1 MLRVFFD
8 TSVLVAALVGPHPHH
23 ARALPWLDAH
33 GTKLEGM
40 TSQHALLELWS
51 VLTRL
56 PTAPLLAPALAERM
70 VDRLADKIAV
80 LPASPTLYRQ
90 VIHRT
95 AERSLRSGAV
105 FDALHLLTAE
115 DARANAV
122 LTFNTQ
128 DFTRLAVES
137 SPRILFPPDPPRVE
151 LE

>member
-1 MLRVFFD
+1 MTRVFFD
-8 TSVLVAALVGPHPHH
+8 TSVLVAALVGPHIHH
-23 ARALPWLDAH
+23 ARALPWLQAH
-33 GTKLEGM
+33 GTRLEAV

-56 PTAPLLAPALAERM
+56 PSVPPVAPALAEKM
-70 VDRLADKIAV
+70 VDRLAAKIDV
-80 LPASPTLYRQ
+80 LPVSTPLYRRA
-90 VIHRT
+90 IHRT

-115 DARANAV
+115 HADARAV

-128 DFTRLAVES
+128 DFMRLAVS
-137 SPRILFPPDPPRVE
+137 GGPRIVLPPDPPSVV